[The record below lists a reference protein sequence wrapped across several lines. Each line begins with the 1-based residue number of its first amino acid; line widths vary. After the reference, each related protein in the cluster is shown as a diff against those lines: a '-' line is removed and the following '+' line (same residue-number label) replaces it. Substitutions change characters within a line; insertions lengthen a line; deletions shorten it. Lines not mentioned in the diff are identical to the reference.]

1 VCGIAPACAGEV
13 ATIRLRLATA
23 EDEDAIASL
32 IAESSRSLLLP
43 FYSAAQIEAALGGT
57 FGVDRSLI
65 EDGTYFVAEDGAH
78 IAGCGGWGKRARV
91 FGASGDEAP
100 PPMLDPA
107 TEPARIRAFF
117 IHPDFARRGI
127 GGMILA
133 RCEDEARAQGF
144 RAATLMATLGGLE
157 FYRRA
162 GYGDEEPVRYD
173 MGEGVTIDFVRMSK
187 ALA

>member
-1 VCGIAPACAGEV
+1 MAITLRHATV
-13 ATIRLRLATA
+13 A
-23 EDEDAIASL
+23 DSDAIATL
-32 IAESSRSLLLP
+32 IAVSSRTLLRP
-43 FYSAAQIEAALGGT
+43 FYTEAQIEAALGGT

-65 EDGTYFVAEDGAH
+65 EDGTYFVAAEGGR

-91 FGASGDEAP
+91 FGASAGEAEP
-100 PPMLDPA
+100 PPELDPV

-117 IHPDFARRGI
+117 IHPDYARRGI
-127 GGMILA
+127 GRLILA

-162 GYGDEEPVRYD
+162 GYADEDPVRYD
-173 MGEGVTIDFVRMSK
+173 MGNGVLIDFVRMTK
-187 ALA
+187 ALT